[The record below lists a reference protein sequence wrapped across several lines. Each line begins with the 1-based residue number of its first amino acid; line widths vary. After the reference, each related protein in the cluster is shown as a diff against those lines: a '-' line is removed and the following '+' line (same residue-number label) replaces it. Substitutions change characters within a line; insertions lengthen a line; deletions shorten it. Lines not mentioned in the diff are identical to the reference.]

1 MLKLGQP
8 VLHASEEM
16 VDVGFLA
23 VHVVLLFIVM
33 PLLFVSSMLFIPVA
47 PLLVSSVLLL
57 PVTLLFVSS
66 VLFLPVVLFLVPSV
80 LLLPVALFLVSS
92 VLLLPVALFLVS
104 SVLLLLVAL
113 FLVSSVLLLLVALL
127 VMLSPLFPVLAGT
140 IGTPHLGSPGSF
152 IATGACLFSGS
163 RSLFSLE
170 FGSSGVVPALSK
182 RWKGKQAH
190 QDKGKKCGI
199 HYCLGHG

>member
-1 MLKLGQP
+1 M
-8 VLHASEEM
+8 
-16 VDVGFLA
+16 DVGFLA
-23 VHVVLLFIVM
+23 VHVVLLFIAM

-57 PVTLLFVSS
+57 
-66 VLFLPVVLFLVPSV
+66 
-80 LLLPVALFLVSS
+80 
-92 VLLLPVALFLVS
+92 
-104 SVLLLLVAL
+104 
-113 FLVSSVLLLLVALL
+113 LVALL
-127 VMLSPLFPVLAGT
+127 VMLSPLFLVLAGT
-140 IGTPHLGSPGSF
+140 IGTPHLGSPGPF

>member
-23 VHVVLLFIVM
+23 VHVVMLFIVM

-57 PVTLLFVSS
+57 PVALFVVSS
-66 VLFLPVVLFLVPSV
+66 VL
-80 LLLPVALFLVSS
+80 LLLVVLFLVSS
-92 VLLLPVALFLVS
+92 VLLR
-104 SVLLLLVAL
+104 
-113 FLVSSVLLLLVALL
+113 LVALL
-127 VMLSPLFPVLAGT
+127 VMLSPLFLVLAGT
-140 IGTPHLGSPGSF
+140 IGTPHLGSPGPF

>member
-57 PVTLLFVSS
+57 PVALLFVSS
-66 VLFLPVVLFLVPSV
+66 VLFLPVVLFLVPSM
-80 LLLPVALFLVSS
+80 
-92 VLLLPVALFLVS
+92 LLLPVALFLVS

-127 VMLSPLFPVLAGT
+127 VRLSPLFTVLAGT

>member
-1 MLKLGQP
+1 LLKLGQP

-23 VHVVLLFIVM
+23 VHVVLLFIAM

-47 PLLVSSVLLL
+47 PLLVSSVL
-57 PVTLLFVSS
+57 
-66 VLFLPVVLFLVPSV
+66 FLPVVLFLVPSM
-80 LLLPVALFLVSS
+80 LFLPVV
-92 VLLLPVALFLVS
+92 
-104 SVLLLLVAL
+104 L

-127 VMLSPLFPVLAGT
+127 VMLSPLFLVLAGT
-140 IGTPHLGSPGSF
+140 IGTPHLGSPGPF

>member
-47 PLLVSSVLLL
+47 PLLVSSVLSL
-57 PVTLLFVSS
+57 PVALLFVSS
-66 VLFLPVVLFLVPSV
+66 VLFLLVVLFLVPSV

-92 VLLLPVALFLVS
+92 VLLL
-104 SVLLLLVAL
+104 
-113 FLVSSVLLLLVALL
+113 LVALL
-127 VMLSPLFPVLAGT
+127 VMLSPLFLVLAGT
-140 IGTPHLGSPGSF
+140 IGTPHLGSPGPF

>member
-23 VHVVLLFIVM
+23 VHVVLLFIAM

-57 PVTLLFVSS
+57 
-66 VLFLPVVLFLVPSV
+66 
-80 LLLPVALFLVSS
+80 
-92 VLLLPVALFLVS
+92 
-104 SVLLLLVAL
+104 
-113 FLVSSVLLLLVALL
+113 LVALL
-127 VMLSPLFPVLAGT
+127 VMLSPLFLVLAGT
-140 IGTPHLGSPGSF
+140 IGTPHLGSPGPF

-190 QDKGKKCGI
+190 QDKGEKCGI

>member
-1 MLKLGQP
+1 
-8 VLHASEEM
+8 M

-23 VHVVLLFIVM
+23 VHVVLLFIAM

-47 PLLVSSVLLL
+47 PLLVSSVL
-57 PVTLLFVSS
+57 
-66 VLFLPVVLFLVPSV
+66 FLPVVLFLVPSM
-80 LLLPVALFLVSS
+80 LLLP
-92 VLLLPVALFLVS
+92 
-104 SVLLLLVAL
+104 VAL

-127 VMLSPLFPVLAGT
+127 VMLSPLFLVLAGT
-140 IGTPHLGSPGSF
+140 IGTPHLGSPGPF

-163 RSLFSLE
+163 CSLFSLE